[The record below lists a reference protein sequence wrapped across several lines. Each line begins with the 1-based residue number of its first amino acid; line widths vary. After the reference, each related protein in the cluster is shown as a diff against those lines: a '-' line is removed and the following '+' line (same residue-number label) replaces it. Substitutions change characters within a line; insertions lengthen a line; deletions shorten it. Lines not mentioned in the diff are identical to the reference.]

1 MNPFT
6 KLITSKPSMHLLKK
20 YAKYKQSS
28 VIIATKD
35 KTIHIQKN
43 GSVIESLHCSSEN
56 IRGRRAELIHFYDDF
71 DLDREEFNKVVQES
85 IKGE

>member
-1 MNPFT
+1 MNLFT
-6 KLITSKPSMHLLKK
+6 KLITSKFSMNLLKK

-43 GSVIESLHCSSEN
+43 GSVIQSLPASSEN
-56 IRGRRAELIHFYDDF
+56 VRGRRAEFINFYDDF
-71 DLDREEFNKVVQES
+71 DLDVEELEEA
-85 IKGE
+85 IKPLVKRQ